1 MAAMSDLISSG
12 RIGHALKHRL
22 RRRIIEAL
30 WRSSHPLSAQRFHD
44 EFVHDRH
51 VTLAMVVYHAR
62 QLNRDGI
69 VEVDVEAGDFERRP
83 FVLSGP
89 NCAEAI
95 RRLQLSGDLGGG
107 A

>member
-1 MAAMSDLISSG
+1 MTDQIS
-12 RIGHALKHRL
+12 RALKHRL
-22 RRRIIEAL
+22 RRGIIEAL
-30 WRSSHPLSAQRFHD
+30 WHSSQPLSPERFHE

-69 VEVDVEAGDFERRP
+69 VQIDGEAADLRRRP

-95 RRLQLSGDLGGG
+95 RRMQSTGQLEGG

>member
-1 MAAMSDLISSG
+1 VTDLISPE
-12 RIGHALKHRL
+12 RISQALRHRL

-30 WRSSHPLSAQRFHD
+30 WHSSEPLSAERFHD
-44 EFVHDRH
+44 EFVHERH

-62 QLNRDGI
+62 QLDRDGI
-69 VEVDVEAGDFERRP
+69 VQVDAEAADFERRP

-95 RRLQLSGDLGGG
+95 RRMQMTGDLGGG

>member
-1 MAAMSDLISSG
+1 VTDRIS
-12 RIGHALKHRL
+12 RALNHIL
-22 RRRIIEAL
+22 RRRIIEVL
-30 WRSSHPLSAQRFHD
+30 WHSSQPLSAQRFHE

-69 VEVDVEAGDFERRP
+69 VQVDAEAADFERRP

-95 RRLQLSGDLGGG
+95 RRMQSTGGLGGG